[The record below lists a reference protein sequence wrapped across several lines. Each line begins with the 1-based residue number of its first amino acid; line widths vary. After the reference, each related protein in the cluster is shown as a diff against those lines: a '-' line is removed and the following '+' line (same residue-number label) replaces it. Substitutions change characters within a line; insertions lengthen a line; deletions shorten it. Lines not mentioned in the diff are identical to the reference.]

1 MDRGIRTGLEMKMV
15 HNGAHIIVVG
25 NEKGGSGKSTT
36 ALHLAVYLL
45 HQGHRVATVD
55 VDSRQQTL
63 TRYIRN
69 RRTTVETTGHLVPM
83 PRHVHLPSA
92 WGDSIRENQRAER
105 DIFARA
111 IAGLREDV
119 DYIVIDTPGFD
130 GNLARLAHGSADTLV
145 TPVNDS
151 MIDLDVLARVD
162 PVSGEP
168 IETSPYSRNV
178 QSARSERLASS
189 GAAIDWVLVRNRISN
204 LGSRN
209 TSQVQH
215 TIERVAARLGCRL
228 ADGIAERVI
237 FRSLFPIGMTVFDPL
252 EIDLLGIAPSMS
264 HVNARLEYRSLA
276 NALRLPAP
284 PLRSEPSFHQ
294 EASLLGLLLSHP
306 ATGAPADLLCA
317 PILAVQA
324 ASTDCR
330 KRTFAHRTPIV

>member
-1 MDRGIRTGLEMKMV
+1 MSQS
-15 HNGAHIIVVG
+15 GAHIIAVG

-45 HQGHRVATVD
+45 HQGHRVATID

-69 RRTTVETTGHLVPM
+69 RRTTLESSGRLLPM
-83 PRHVHLPSA
+83 PKHVHLPTA
-92 WGDSIRENQRAER
+92 WGDSIRENQVIER
-105 DIFARA
+105 DIFDKA
-111 IAGLREDV
+111 IAGLRDEV

-130 GNLARLAHGSADTLV
+130 GNLARLAHGFADTLV

-178 QSARSERLASS
+178 QKARAERLAAT
-189 GAAIDWVLVRNRISN
+189 GAGIDWVLVRNRISN

-209 TSQVQH
+209 ASSVQDAV
-215 TIERVAARLGCRL
+215 EKLAQRLGCRV

-252 EIDLLGIAPSMS
+252 EADLLGGAPSMS
-264 HVNARLEYRSLA
+264 HVNARQEYR
-276 NALRLPAP
+276 ALVAALQLPA
-284 PLRSEPSFHQ
+284 RDAETSEPMR
-294 EASLLGLLLSHP
+294 LS
-306 ATGAPADLLCA
+306 A
-317 PILAVQA
+317 
-324 ASTDCR
+324 
-330 KRTFAHRTPIV
+330 

>member
-1 MDRGIRTGLEMKMV
+1 LDRGIRTGLEMKMV

-189 GAAIDWVLVRNRISN
+189 GAAIDWVLVR
-204 LGSRN
+204 
-209 TSQVQH
+209 
-215 TIERVAARLGCRL
+215 VAARLGCRL

>member
-1 MDRGIRTGLEMKMV
+1 MGQTS
-15 HNGAHIIVVG
+15 AHTIAVG

-69 RRTTVETTGHLVPM
+69 RRTSIEASGRDIPI
-83 PRHVHLPSA
+83 PKHVHLPTA
-92 WGDSIRENQRAER
+92 WGDSIRENQAIER
-105 DIFARA
+105 DIFTKAM
-111 IAGLREDV
+111 AGLRGEV
-119 DYIVIDTPGFD
+119 DFIVIDTPGFD
-130 GNLARLAHGSADTLV
+130 GNLARLAHGFADTLV

-162 PVSGEP
+162 PVTGEP

-178 QSARSERLASS
+178 QKARAERLA
-189 GAAIDWVLVRNRISN
+189 AAGTGIDWVLMRNRIAN

-209 TSQVQH
+209 ASQVQ
-215 TIERVAARLGCRL
+215 TTLERVAAKLGCRV

-252 EIDLLGIAPSMS
+252 EADLLGGAPSMS
-264 HVNARLEYRSLA
+264 HVNARQEYRSLVA
-276 NALRLPAP
+276 ALRLPTP
-284 PLRSEPSFHQ
+284 GQQGVSTEPVRRS
-294 EASLLGLLLSHP
+294 A
-306 ATGAPADLLCA
+306 
-317 PILAVQA
+317 
-324 ASTDCR
+324 
-330 KRTFAHRTPIV
+330 